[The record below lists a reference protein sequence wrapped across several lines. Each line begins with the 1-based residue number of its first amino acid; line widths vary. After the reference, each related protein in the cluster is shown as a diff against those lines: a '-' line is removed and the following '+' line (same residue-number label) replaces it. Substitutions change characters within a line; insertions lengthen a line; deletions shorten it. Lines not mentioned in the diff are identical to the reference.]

1 MKGHVRKRGDKW
13 CFVVELPRDESTGK
27 RKQKWFSGFT
37 KKKDAE
43 QALTQKLHELQTGLT
58 IDASDMTVSQYME
71 YWLENY
77 AKASTRPTTHNVY
90 EKRVKRYIIPRI
102 GRIKLKD
109 LKVIHLQ
116 KMYTDLLKN
125 GAMYREGGIS
135 PITIRHIHG
144 LIHKAL
150 QNAERWQ
157 MVSRNVAR
165 LVELPRVE
173 KKETIVLTREQVQ
186 VLVESVKGK
195 ELCIPVL
202 LAVTTGMRYAEV
214 FGLAWKDIDFEKK
227 TIHVK
232 QQLVRTKGA
241 YHLTPPKT
249 KSSERI
255 ISLSESLIGPL
266 KQHKAEQAQSKLL
279 FGPSFNV
286 DGLVCCR
293 PEDGLPYSAT
303 PARRK
308 FRRLLEEAG
317 LPDIRIH
324 DLRHTVATLLLET
337 GVHPKIVSE
346 LLGHANIGITLDR
359 YSHVSMTM
367 QQEAIASLENAIFFP
382 KNAL

>member
-27 RKQKWFSGFT
+27 RKQKWFSGYT

-43 QALTQKLHELQTGLT
+43 HALTQKLHELQTGLT

-279 FGPSFNV
+279 FGPSFNA